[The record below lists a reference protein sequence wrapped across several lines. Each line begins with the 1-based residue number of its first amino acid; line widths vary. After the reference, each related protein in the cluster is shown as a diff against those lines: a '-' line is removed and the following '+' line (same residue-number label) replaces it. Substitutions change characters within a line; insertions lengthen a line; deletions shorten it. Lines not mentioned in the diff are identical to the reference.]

1 MQLTVRDLA
10 KLLNVAEKTIYRWIK
25 LGTLPVYRIQDQYRF
40 DRAEILEWASARRVP
55 VVPGALTEPAGVDGE
70 RASLVEALRAGGIY
84 YRLAGATK
92 REALRSFLDV
102 LPLPASTERGPLLEA
117 LVAREELS
125 STGVGDG
132 VAIPHARYPI
142 VLDIEHSI
150 LALGFLEEPLDFG
163 ALDGRPVHALF
174 LLICPTVRAH
184 LHLLSRLS
192 FALRE
197 SGFMD
202 SVQRRG
208 LREEILAEAARVEAG
223 LRGGDPR

>member
-10 KLLNVAEKTIYRWIK
+10 KLLNVAEKTVYRWIK
-25 LGTLPVYRIQDQYRF
+25 QGTLPVYRIQDQYRF

-55 VVPGALTEPAGVDGE
+55 VAQGALLEPAGVDGE
-70 RASLVEALRAGGIY
+70 RVSLVEALRAGGIY
-84 YRLAGATK
+84 YRLAGAAK

-102 LPLPASTERGPLLEA
+102 LPLPSGTERGPLLDA

-142 VLDIEHSI
+142 VLDIEHSV

-197 SGFMD
+197 PAFMA
-202 SVQRRG
+202 SVQRQA
-208 LREEILAEAARVEAG
+208 LREDILAEAARVEAG
-223 LRGGDPR
+223 LRGAHGR